1 MRSKKSL
8 PKPQYYVVM
17 CQDGLVF
24 SGMSHGK
31 FKWDYNWNNAK
42 PLKEESTAYILRE
55 NKCELIKQEEI
66 L

>member
-1 MRSKKSL
+1 MRR
-8 PKPQYYVVM
+8 KPTPFVQHYVVM
-17 CQDGLVF
+17 GQNGLVF

>member
-1 MRSKKSL
+1 
-8 PKPQYYVVM
+8 
-17 CQDGLVF
+17 
-24 SGMSHGK
+24 MSHGK
-31 FKWDYNWNNAK
+31 FKWDHNWNNAK